1 MARRSVRVTANVRKS
16 QETRSQ
22 TRPLS
27 KFPYVQN
34 APSVVQARLRG
45 VRARRRLLR
54 RASAG
59 HNTKININKLN
70 TDRIYHIYT
79 LDDQL
84 DATCDDWSLTHQE
97 SSKLSLA
104 RAHQIGGVY
113 VIFACLSAGG
123 ALCPIHLCTHLGF

>member
-27 KFPYVQN
+27 TFPYVQN

-59 HNTKININKLN
+59 HNKKININKLN
-70 TDRIYHIYT
+70 RDIYI
-79 LDDQL
+79 DDITTRMQVSECVL
-84 DATCDDWSLTHQE
+84 EVVFD
-97 SSKLSLA
+97 
-104 RAHQIGGVY
+104 
-113 VIFACLSAGG
+113 F
-123 ALCPIHLCTHLGF
+123 

>member
-27 KFPYVQN
+27 TFPYVQN

-59 HNTKININKLN
+59 HDKKINKNKLN
-70 TDRIYHIYT
+70 RDSSYGSVGSSSGTIAPVSVDFC
-79 LDDQL
+79 L
-84 DATCDDWSLTHQE
+84 LTV
-97 SSKLSLA
+97 
-104 RAHQIGGVY
+104 GY
-113 VIFACLSAGG
+113 F
-123 ALCPIHLCTHLGF
+123 